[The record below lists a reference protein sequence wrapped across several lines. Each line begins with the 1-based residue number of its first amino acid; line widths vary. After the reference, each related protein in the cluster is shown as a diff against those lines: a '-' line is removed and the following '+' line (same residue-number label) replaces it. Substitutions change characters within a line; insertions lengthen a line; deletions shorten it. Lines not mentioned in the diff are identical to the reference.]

1 MVTDTINE
9 AYVLTFVDSNRL
21 YVLSSQHASSIAEK
35 GIIIS
40 GIRKQLASYD
50 FIAGPVHIN
59 KNHWALLFINV
70 KTQTVFYI
78 DSMGENL
85 DTSNKVLKNWSFF
98 CKNREQMK
106 DKEWKTNIY
115 NHAIQLEHDNCN
127 CGVFVSYFFEKLL
140 VQNMALL
147 NTPFDNFR
155 IQMRNVI
162 TNSSKK
168 NKKQ

>member
-85 DTSNKVLKNWSFF
+85 DTSNKVLKN
-98 CKNREQMK
+98 
-106 DKEWKTNIY
+106 
-115 NHAIQLEHDNCN
+115 
-127 CGVFVSYFFEKLL
+127 
-140 VQNMALL
+140 
-147 NTPFDNFR
+147 
-155 IQMRNVI
+155 
-162 TNSSKK
+162 
-168 NKKQ
+168 